1 MQQGTSRTVRLFMVI
16 AALYWLGGMH
26 FFMHNPG
33 GSGFYLPFNMVGWL
47 FASLLIGVGLWHVT
61 LSHTLMLSRAQGWLW
76 AGLVVLCIPL
86 FAHPDV
92 PLDAGAP
99 RLMGI
104 AGGMLLLFALT
115 QLRLGALQRLLM
127 LYLLLGAVAFEAL
140 FALVQY
146 FLLTPGNWIGYNTLI
161 NRPYG
166 VFQQVNVLASF
177 LATGIGIALFLIW
190 HDRCLSI
197 RNPKGWLAYFVIFSV
212 VFLELVI
219 RSRTGILGSS
229 IVLIVFLFLFGRE
242 RRAEQLQVVFT
253 IILSV
258 AAYFFIMSL
267 HSEGRPLEEFI
278 SPQTRWIY
286 WRESVSLFFSNPIIG
301 VGYGLFETAFMAS
314 YYAKEMDYSGI
325 GLIVNL
331 DHPHNEILYWLV
343 EGGLVAVMGLL
354 LLALG
359 WWSMLRRHA
368 GRLRWALFI
377 LPFPLLFHAMV
388 EYPFYHSV
396 AHWFALIWL
405 LWFTEA
411 EADSYKALPLHNWL
425 LLRAMALLIPLL
437 TVPYMLTGLQT
448 AYLVT
453 KFERGGFKEP
463 ALLEQVVNPMPWY
476 SRFMY
481 DVMTVRLMYGLQ
493 SNNSTELAAYVDWAK
508 SFVRLMPRAN
518 VYSNLAMVLDRLE
531 RFDEAR
537 QWRAEGKRL
546 FPADPLFQPKPSAAA
561 SASRPSLAL
570 PAQPSAAVK

>member
-1 MQQGTSRTVRLFMVI
+1 MQQGWSRSARLFMMI

-26 FFMHNPG
+26 IFMHNPG

-61 LSHTLMLSRAQGWLW
+61 LSQTLVLSRAQGWLW

-86 FAHPDV
+86 FAHPEV
-92 PLDAGAP
+92 PVDAGAP
-99 RLMGI
+99 RLIGI
-104 AGGMLLLFALT
+104 AGGLLLLFALT
-115 QLRLGALQRLLM
+115 QLRLTASQRLLM
-127 LYLLLGAVAFEAL
+127 LYLLLGAVAVEAL

-146 FLLTPGNWIGYNTLI
+146 FLLTPGNWIGYNTLT

-166 VFQQVNVLASF
+166 IFQQVNVLASF
-177 LATGIGIALFLIW
+177 LATGMGVALFLIW
-190 HDRCLSI
+190 HDRELSI
-197 RNPKGWLAYFVIFSV
+197 RNAKGWLAYFVIFSS

-219 RSRTGILGSS
+219 RSRAGMLGAFS
-229 IVLIVFLFLFGRE
+229 VLVVLLTVFGRE
-242 RRAEQLQVVFT
+242 RRRDQLQVLLT
-253 IILSV
+253 ISLSV
-258 AAYFFIMSL
+258 LTYFFIMSL
-267 HSEGRPLEEFI
+267 HSGGRSLQEFI

-286 WRESVSLFFSNPIIG
+286 WRESVDLLLAHPILG
-301 VGYGLFETAFMAS
+301 VGYGLFEGAFMSS
-314 YYAKEMDYSGI
+314 YYSKDLNFSGI

-343 EGGLVAVMGLL
+343 EGGLVALAGLL
-354 LLALG
+354 LLAFG

-411 EADSYKALPLHNWL
+411 QTEHYQTCELQNWL
-425 LLRAMALLIPLL
+425 LLRALALLIPLL

-453 KFERGGFKEP
+453 QFERGGLKEP
-463 ALLEQVVNPMPWY
+463 ALLDRVVNPLPWY
-476 SRFMY
+476 SRFLY
-481 DVMTVRLMYGLQ
+481 DVMTLRLMYGLQ
-493 SNNSTELAAYVDWAK
+493 SNNSAELEAYAVWAK
-508 SFVRLMPRAN
+508 EFVRLMPRAN
-518 VYSNLAMVLDRLE
+518 VYSNLTMVLDRLNRPE
-531 RFDEAR
+531 EAQ
-537 QWRAEGKRL
+537 QWRAEGRRL
-546 FPADPLFQPKPSAAA
+546 FPGDPLFQPKLSAAA
-561 SASRPSLAL
+561 SASHPSQAL
-570 PAQPSAAVK
+570 PTQPSAAVR